1 MIIYKLNIINMK
13 AEKFTIKSRI
23 RSFGYAING
32 LKIVF
37 KNEHNFRIHTFAA
50 FAVLIAGFIF
60 KVSVTEWII
69 LTLTIAFVMVVEAL
83 NTAIEY
89 VCNYLTKDYD
99 YNIGVIKD
107 VCAAAV
113 LISAIGAAIV
123 GIIIFAPKIF
133 EIFISNL

>member
-1 MIIYKLNIINMK
+1 MK

-83 NTAIEY
+83 NTVREY
-89 VCNYLTKDYD
+89 VFNYLTKDYD
-99 YNIGVIKD
+99 
-107 VCAAAV
+107 
-113 LISAIGAAIV
+113 
-123 GIIIFAPKIF
+123 
-133 EIFISNL
+133 